1 MGITG
6 GGGASSAPARQH
18 GAPSRRE
25 SALAYF
31 CPCLLTYV
39 LACLRIS
46 RLGLAHPNPNPSLTL
61 ALTLA
66 LSLALSLALT
76 LAYLRIRAI
85 LANSLRSYF
94 SQSCLA
100 LAECEGL
107 HTCLA
112 TGERQG
118 EVSG

>member
-1 MGITG
+1 MGIT
-6 GGGASSAPARQH
+6 
-18 GAPSRRE
+18 APSRRK

-31 CPCLLTYV
+31 CPCLPTYV

-66 LSLALSLALT
+66 LTLTLSLDLT